1 MSSKRII
8 NSFSAMRNALM
19 SKHDY
24 VNILSNS
31 VVASV
36 CGILKEQG
44 YIKGFEPLKESG
56 NRNVMKV
63 RLKYLDK
70 QKKVPAIMN
79 LKLISKPS
87 RKVYTKYNKIK
98 PTMNGLGIGI
108 ISTSKGVMTT
118 DEAKKNNIGGEMI
131 CEVF

>member
-1 MSSKRII
+1 MSSKRIVDSLSSI
-8 NSFSAMRNALM
+8 KNALM
-19 SKHDY
+19 AKHDY

-31 VVASV
+31 VVSSV
-36 CGILKEQG
+36 CDILKEQG
-44 YIKGFEPLKESG
+44 YIKDFKPLKESG
-56 NRNVMKV
+56 NLNVVKV

-70 QKKVPAIMN
+70 QKKVPAIMS
-79 LKLISKPS
+79 LRLVSKPS
-87 RKVYTKYNKIK
+87 KKIYVKHNEIK